1 MRVATTYTGALVV
14 IAVLPRALAVDV
26 GSCVEFEA
34 VDRKT
39 ETEVIITT
47 ADFQCDSYTRLSI
60 RSEMVLKS
68 TVGAVTFSNLAL
80 KVYGSLTVEPDVT
93 FTGITD
99 VVSGG
104 EPLVYIC
111 VLLYDW

>member
-1 MRVATTYTGALVV
+1 MRFATISAAVLAV
-14 IAVLPRALAVDV
+14 IATLPRTLAVDV

-34 VDRKT
+34 VDRST
-39 ETEVIITT
+39 ETEVTITT
-47 ADFQCDSYTRLSI
+47 ADFQCDEYTRLSI

-80 KVYGSLTVEPDVT
+80 KVYGSLTVEHDVT

-99 VVSGG
+99 VVS
-104 EPLVYIC
+104 
-111 VLLYDW
+111 

>member
-1 MRVATTYTGALVV
+1 MRVATAFATVLVAL
-14 IAVLPRALAVDV
+14 ATLRQTLAVDV
-26 GSCVEFEA
+26 GSCEEFEA

-39 ETEVIITT
+39 ETEVTITN
-47 ADFQCDSYTRLSI
+47 ADFQCDEYTRLSI

-80 KVYGSLTVEPDVT
+80 KIYGSLTVEPDVT

-99 VVSGG
+99 VVS
-104 EPLVYIC
+104 
-111 VLLYDW
+111 

>member
-1 MRVATTYTGALVV
+1 MRVATTTRRA
-14 IAVLPRALAVDV
+14 AVLAVLLAAPLPSLAVEV
-26 GSCVEFEA
+26 GSCSEFEA

-39 ETEVIITT
+39 ETEVTITT
-47 ADFQCDSYTRLSI
+47 ADFRCDSYTRLSI

-80 KVYGSLTVEPDVT
+80 KIYSKLTVEPDVT

-99 VVSGG
+99 VVSRRRR
-104 EPLVYIC
+104 LVG
-111 VLLYDW
+111 V

>member
-1 MRVATTYTGALVV
+1 MRFAKAFATSLVAIAAL
-14 IAVLPRALAVDV
+14 PGSLAVDV
-26 GSCVEFEA
+26 GSCEEFEA

-39 ETEVIITT
+39 ETEVTITA
-47 ADFQCDSYTRLSI
+47 ADFQCSSYTRLSI

-80 KVYGSLTVEPDVT
+80 KIYGSLTVEPDVT

-99 VVSGG
+99 VVS
-104 EPLVYIC
+104 
-111 VLLYDW
+111 WRR